1 MDESADIGGGTQ
13 PSELISRIPDSPGS
27 RSNYGEFY
35 WDTNGENVYH
45 VSDSFDSDLMLE
57 IDTYGKGVSAAR
69 LDRTQEDLNKYR
81 RRIDANVE
89 HQKEYSDLISALQ
102 HKV

>member
-1 MDESADIGGGTQ
+1 MHSGFRHEY
-13 PSELISRIPDSPGS
+13 R
-27 RSNYGEFY
+27 
-35 WDTNGENVYH
+35 DTNGENVYH

-57 IDTYGKGVSAAR
+57 IDSYGKGVSAAR

-81 RRIDANVE
+81 QRIDANVE

-102 HKV
+102 HKVYFCLIY